1 MNPYF
6 LREQWFTSEEADD
19 RRADRRLRRFDRFAF
34 VCEILAFVCGILAF
48 VYVCYAARGLV
59 L

>member
-1 MNPYF
+1 MTPYF
-6 LREQWFTSEEADD
+6 LHERWLTVDELQDK
-19 RRADRRLRRFDRFAF
+19 RADRRLRRFDRFAF
-34 VCEILAFVCGILAF
+34 ACGILAF

>member
-6 LREQWFTSEEADD
+6 LREQWFTLEEADD
-19 RRADRRLRRFDRFAF
+19 RRADRRIRRLDRF
-34 VCEILAFVCGILAF
+34 AFVCGILAF